1 MVRALPHGSSKHID
15 SGRIDIGRIAAIAAA
30 IAVHAAALL
39 MLLMPM
45 AAPPIAATPTQKPII
60 EWYQKEKVE
69 PEKPVEAEI
78 VKRVTPKPVEPH
90 PVVKPIEDKQVID
103 APVIVD
109 SGSERAVDTAAP
121 VIDGG
126 DIGGAAQGTGPL
138 PSATLEYV
146 RATSPRYP
154 TNELRNGVQGTVV
167 LRVLVDVDGTPVS
180 VTVETSSGNRNL
192 DKAALQHVLKTWR
205 FKPAMQNGQAVQA
218 YGLVPIA
225 FSLQ

>member
-1 MVRALPHGSSKHID
+1 MVRALPHGSD
-15 SGRIDIGRIAAIAAA
+15 TRIDFGRIAALAAA
-30 IAVHAAALL
+30 IAVHAIALL

-45 AAPPIAATPTQKPII
+45 AAPPIKPVALDAPKDPIFQIYEKKVLPDPVPVI
-60 EWYQKEKVE
+60 EERKIV
-69 PEKPVEAEI
+69 PEKKPDVI
-78 VKRVTPKPVEPH
+78 QKRTDVVTP
-90 PVVKPIEDKQVID
+90 VVDT
-103 APVIVD
+103 PVIVEG
-109 SGSERAVDTAAP
+109 GSEPVIEQSMVDT
-121 VIDGG
+121 
-126 DIGGAAQGTGPL
+126 GAITGPALGGPL

-154 TNELRNGVQGTVV
+154 INELRNGVQGTVL

-180 VTVETSSGNRNL
+180 VTVESSSGNRNL

-205 FKPAMQNGQAVQA
+205 FKPAMQDGQAVQA

>member
-1 MVRALPHGSSKHID
+1 MVRALPHGSD
-15 SGRIDIGRIAAIAAA
+15 TRIDFGRIAALAAA
-30 IAVHAAALL
+30 IAVHAIALL

-45 AAPPIAATPTQKPII
+45 AAPPIKPVALDAPKDPIFQIYEKKVLPDPIPVI
-60 EWYQKEKVE
+60 EERKIV
-69 PEKPVEAEI
+69 PEKKPDVI
-78 VKRVTPKPVEPH
+78 QKRIDVVTP
-90 PVVKPIEDKQVID
+90 VVDT
-103 APVIVD
+103 PVIVEG
-109 SGSERAVDTAAP
+109 GSEPVIEQSMVDT
-121 VIDGG
+121 
-126 DIGGAAQGTGPL
+126 GAITGPALGGPL

-154 TNELRNGVQGTVV
+154 INELRNGVQGTVL

-180 VTVETSSGNRNL
+180 VTVESSSGNRNL

-205 FKPAMQNGQAVQA
+205 FKPAMQDGQAVQA